1 MSGFRESFYSSV
13 SFRFIGTLGHL
24 DIDDQALS
32 GRDSK
37 CPFVFMHG
45 CRDGVLMCS
54 QMHSQA
60 ETEGLLIHLLQVSAT
75 LFRLYRLYPSLSTDL
90 PSYIS

>member
-1 MSGFRESFYSSV
+1 MSGFGEGFYSSV
-13 SFRFIGTLGHL
+13 SFRFIATLGHL

-54 QMHSQA
+54 QKHSKRKLRGCCFIDA
-60 ETEGLLIHLLQVSAT
+60 NSAT
-75 LFRLYRLYPSLSTDL
+75 FFG
-90 PSYIS
+90 